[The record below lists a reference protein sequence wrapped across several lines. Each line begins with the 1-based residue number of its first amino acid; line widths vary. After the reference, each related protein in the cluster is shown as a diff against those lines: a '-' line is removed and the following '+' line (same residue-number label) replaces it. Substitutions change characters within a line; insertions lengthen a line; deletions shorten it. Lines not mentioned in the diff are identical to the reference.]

1 MRIIGL
7 ILLLGLFSIIIH
19 TIVQII
25 LASTMSF
32 EYLQETRHWFIIS
45 TMFVII
51 ICMYFLLRRWNN
63 NTRPQL
69 FISLIKI
76 FFVQVITIV
85 SLSVINI
92 ASAFFSTASDV
103 LPDTG
108 ALAFQFDPTDFMAK
122 TLIFAVALPIIA
134 FIPIY
139 LVDKKIKR
147 ARPNSK

>member
-1 MRIIGL
+1 MRIIGH

-19 TIVQII
+19 AIEQII
-25 LASTMSF
+25 LANTMSF

-45 TMFVII
+45 TMFVVVV
-51 ICMYFLLRRWNN
+51 CMYFILRRWNN
-63 NTRPQL
+63 NTPPRL

-122 TLIFAVALPIIA
+122 TLIFAVVLPIIT
-134 FIPIY
+134 FIPIC
-139 LVDKKIKR
+139 LFR
-147 ARPNSK
+147 